1 MHFTVHHNIIYHS
14 FESTVVANKLSI
26 KDLSIV
32 QNLIWEARTKWMNIG
47 LHLGIIEPELKA
59 IEKKYDKD
67 PDECF
72 REMLSICLK
81 QERRCTWNDITNA
94 LKDKTVGFGHL
105 ATEVELRA
113 KTSTTDSVSL
123 DYDSEDIR
131 LKSCPCG
138 ECTLDSY
145 VSKGCSMSS
154 REFRSYPYLEM
165 EDLDE
170 SAKEDLI
177 QVLNND
183 TAEINKRFARLRVET
198 LKSFKEQNIEV
209 DTLAHAALCVEAQEC
224 VDTPK
229 SLLQAEEEL
238 LEAKAI
244 DRAFIVLGRHMSF
257 FNYEVLHQ
265 IITSLGND
273 ADKERLKAYEE
284 SFNHFCERK
293 TFQVSPNVFHNS
305 QPGKRRAFLVMIT
318 KKMQSSFKLN
328 DILEQKRKFATIL
341 GLKSSMLLIHR
352 IDEGSIL
359 ILFSIPESVARQIFP
374 LTSLKVSE
382 LEAKGF
388 SITNLKPRHTVSQ
401 LL

>member
-1 MHFTVHHNIIYHS
+1 
-14 FESTVVANKLSI
+14 
-26 KDLSIV
+26 
-32 QNLIWEARTKWMNIG
+32 MNIG
-47 LHLGIIEPELKA
+47 LHLGIIEPDLKA
-59 IEKKYDKD
+59 IEDEYGKVPDK
-67 PDECF
+67 CF
-72 REMLSICLK
+72 REMLSKCLK
-81 QERRCTWNDITNA
+81 QARRPTWSDIANA

-105 ATEVELRA
+105 ATKVEQHTK
-113 KTSTTDSVSL
+113 KTTADSVSL
-123 DYDSEDIR
+123 VYDSEDIC
-131 LKSCPCG
+131 LKSCLCG
-138 ECTLDSY
+138 KCTLNSY
-145 VSKGCSMSS
+145 VSKGCSMSG
-154 REFRSYPYLEM
+154 REFKSYPYLEM
-165 EDLDE
+165 KHLDE

-183 TAEINKRFARLRVET
+183 TAEINRHFARLRVET
-198 LKSFKEQNIEV
+198 LRSFKEQNIEV

-224 VDTPK
+224 VDAPK
-229 SLLQAEEEL
+229 SLLQEEEEL
-238 LEAKAI
+238 VEAKVI

-293 TFQVSPNVFHNS
+293 TFEVSPNVFHNS

-328 DILEQKRKFATIL
+328 DILEQKRKLATIL

-359 ILFSIPESVARQIFP
+359 ILFSIPESVAKQIFP
-374 LTSLKVSE
+374 LTSSKVSE

-388 SITNLKPRHTVSQ
+388 SITNVKPRHTVSR